1 MSKWC
6 FRLKIGE
13 LFYLVKSLV
22 TDNSLQVC
30 RLIWTYPKENPLS
43 LCWCCCVFLSAT
55 LLIQR
60 MWMSFNLHVKRI
72 FYRIENKNVS
82 IGNIDTLN
90 KLCKSKNTNRS
101 YSEVFTMNYWLC
113 LRWINHCYC
122 CCSLSVLC
130 LCCSPKSLRFK
141 PKKW

>member
-1 MSKWC
+1 MSFDLNISRRKSIK
-6 FRLKIGE
+6 FV
-13 LFYLVKSLV
+13 LVL
-22 TDNSLQVC
+22 
-30 RLIWTYPKENPLS
+30 
-43 LCWCCCVFLSAT
+43 LCFLSAT

-82 IGNIDTLN
+82 IGNIYTLN

-101 YSEVFTMNYWLC
+101 YSKVFTMNYWRC

-141 PKKW
+141 PKKMINVSIGSTATTTMLKIKAHSTTT